1 MTYRKLTTEEID
13 YLFTFVEQRD
23 VKYYD
28 VQMELVDHF
37 ATAIEK
43 HWEDNPKLTFDEAL
57 RLEHKQFNKYDF
69 NRIIEEKERVLKNK
83 YVRLQWKYVLEYF
96 KLPKVLM
103 TIALTI
109 TLFSAFRAS
118 ENFLKIYVLV
128 CLPPFILIWLYGSIF
143 HKRRYKIKL
152 TSNKE
157 LLLYNEYKRIRGLC
171 GATVG
176 LLNLPT
182 SFINMIGKVQVL
194 SFSHLVYVKLSLA
207 IFSVL
212 FTILSI
218 VVIIYMPKR
227 IYEDFTPE
235 FPQFVKS

>member
-1 MTYRKLTTEEID
+1 MTTRKLTTSEID
-13 YLFTFVEQRD
+13 YLFTFIEQRD

-37 ATAIEK
+37 ATAIEQR
-43 HWEDNPKLTFDEAL
+43 WENNPSLTFDEAL
-57 RLEHKQFNKYDF
+57 RLEHKQFNKHDF
-69 NRIIEEKERVLKNK
+69 NRIIEEKESALKNK

-96 KLPKVLM
+96 KLPKILM

-109 TLFSAFRAS
+109 TLFTAFQAS

-157 LLLYNEYKRIRGLC
+157 LLLYNEYKRIRGLFGTAIC
-171 GATVG
+171 
-176 LLNLPT
+176 LFYLPL
-182 SFINMIGKVQVL
+182 SFINMIGKEQVL
-194 SFSHLVYVKLSLA
+194 SSPHLVYVKFSLA

-212 FTILSI
+212 FTVLSI
-218 VVIIYMPKR
+218 VVLIYMPKR
-227 IYEDFTPE
+227 IYQDFTRE
-235 FPQFVKS
+235 YPQFVKA